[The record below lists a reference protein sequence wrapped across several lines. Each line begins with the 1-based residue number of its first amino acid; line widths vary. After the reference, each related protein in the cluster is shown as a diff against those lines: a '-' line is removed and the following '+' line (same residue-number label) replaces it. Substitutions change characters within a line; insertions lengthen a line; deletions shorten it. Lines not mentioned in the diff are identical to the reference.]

1 MRNKLEENK
10 DGAKKE
16 LYIRYGLAYAY
27 LADNAFAHSN
37 QQIKHLLKNNAKD
50 PAYLLLAAKHKTTQS
65 KYDDALNI
73 YSKIYK
79 LYPEHKP
86 MLMAYARALMDIGN
100 AEEARKIIKNYERY
114 HSHDLNSYALLGQ
127 IEGMLGNEIETAIL
141 QSEFYYLSGETK
153 LAIEKLKFI
162 KQKFNMNYYQE
173 QRVIARL
180 IELQYELDLE
190 NDIKL

>member
-1 MRNKLEENK
+1 M
-10 DGAKKE
+10 D
-16 LYIRYGLAYAY
+16 I
-27 LADNAFAHSN
+27 
-37 QQIKHLLKNNAKD
+37 IK
-50 PAYLLLAAKHKTTQS
+50 
-65 KYDDALNI
+65 NI
-73 YSKIYK
+73 YSKIYG
-79 LYPEHKP
+79 LYPEYKP